1 MQRAACEKPRTL
13 HQHKRWLALARARG
27 LPVDARPANFFR
39 KHQRIGGCGHPR
51 CWLCHGDKLAQ
62 RPTPQARRATARFT
76 EALRELAG
84 PRA

>member
-1 MQRAACEKPRTL
+1 MQRAAREKRRTL
-13 HQHKRWLALARARG
+13 QQRKRWLALARARG
-27 LPVDARPANFFR
+27 MPADARPANLFR
-39 KHQRIGGCGHPR
+39 KHQRVGGCGNTR

-62 RPTPQARRATARFT
+62 RPTPQARRATACFA